1 MKRILVPAILAASFC
16 AVIALVPS
24 NLSSVKAATGLGVE
38 HESSCSLQNVAG
50 SYGYTSSGTIIN
62 PAVGPFAAVGK
73 IAFSPSG
80 TFNGVQTTSVAGNF
94 FNEKIS
100 GTFSV
105 NSDCTAAATVNVYDG
120 AVLARTTNLSIV
132 FDDDRKGA
140 RAIFLTTGTVIT
152 VSARRI
158 FGDGD

>member
-1 MKRILVPAILAASFC
+1 MKRILVPTILAATFC
-16 AVIALVPS
+16 TVIAVVPS
-24 NLSSVKAATGLGVE
+24 NLSSVKASTAPGME
-38 HESSCSLQNVAG
+38 RESSCSMQNVAG

-73 IAFSPSG
+73 IVFNPSG
-80 TFNGVQTTSVAGNF
+80 TFNGAQTTSIAGNF
-94 FNEKIS
+94 FDETIS

-105 NSDCTAAATVNVYDG
+105 NSDCTATAAVNVYDG
-120 AVLARTTNLSIV
+120 SVLARTTNLKIV